1 MALSLPDDAALDLMQ
16 NKTPNRPVEQTAGML
31 RLYVKAVQASDLFKP
46 LLRRSVMHHRY
57 LTHHKGS
64 TRL

>member
-46 LLRRSVMHHRY
+46 LLGEALCIIVI
-57 LTHHKGS
+57 
-64 TRL
+64 